1 MAKKQEAPINGLPAL
16 SDADLLKYARRFWYG
31 GDSNELEVRYDEV
44 PADELAL
51 GIREELEHTPD
62 KIFAFKVALDHLA
75 RFPQYYTELRKME
88 RRLKGH

>member
-1 MAKKQEAPINGLPAL
+1 MARKSGPPANGLPAL
-16 SDADLLKYARRFWYG
+16 SNADLLKYAKRFWHG
-31 GDSNELEVRYDEV
+31 GDSNDLKVRYDEV

-62 KIFAFKVALDHLA
+62 KIFAFKIALDHLSRMPA
-75 RFPQYYTELRKME
+75 YYSNLREME